1 MQAST
6 TKATWVEPVV
16 YAGIEY
22 IASAF
27 QAGYD
32 GSGLS
37 WRGGTGGAWEE
48 EYRIHDRRCAEK
60 PFPLSLVESPAW
72 AVHGIAGTPRL
83 RPCSQDPRS
92 G

>member
-37 WRGGTGGAWEE
+37 WRAGLAGPG
-48 EYRIHDRRCAEK
+48 RRSTESMTAAARRNH
-60 PFPLSLVESPAW
+60 FPCRWLS
-72 AVHGIAGTPRL
+72 R
-83 RPCSQDPRS
+83 RPGRS
-92 G
+92 TA